1 MGQGQSIAGKLGK
14 YAFEQN
20 DESCLGRGSFGV
32 VYKGRGPKVSRL
44 SVTDTITVTD
54 NLGQTTFFDNQNSSQ

>member
-20 DESCLGRGSFGV
+20 EESCLGRGSFGV
-32 VYKGRGPKVSRL
+32 VYKGRGPKVRYSPLIERL
-44 SVTDTITVTD
+44 R
-54 NLGQTTFFDNQNSSQ
+54 NGFLP